1 MKRREFITLVGG
13 ATAWSAG
20 ALAQQSEP
28 KRRIGV
34 LSGLARQDPESKAR
48 VIVFREALADLGWS
62 EERNIQIDYRWRG
75 GEDIDSERALAAEL
89 VALAPDVIL
98 SEGSRSIGLL
108 IKATR
113 TIPIVFINVVD
124 PVGSGYV
131 ASLSRPGGNATGF
144 AQFEYRISGK
154 WLELL
159 KEVAPG
165 VSQAAVI
172 RDSGAGSGI
181 GQFAVIQAVAPAGME
196 LFPVDTIA
204 AEIERGIEALARSKN
219 GGVIVTAGSSGTHR
233 DLIISLVARHRLP
246 AVYPFR
252 YYAASGGMISYGPS
266 SIEPTRRAAGYIDR
280 ILKGEKPAD
289 MPVQAPTKYELVV
302 NLKTAKSLGIDLP
315 ATLLARA
322 DEVLE

>member
-1 MKRREFITLVGG
+1 MRRRDVITLIGG

-20 ALAQQSEP
+20 ALAQQPQP

-34 LSGLARQDPESKAR
+34 LSGFARQDPEANAR
-48 VIVFREALADLGWS
+48 GIAFRKALADLGWS
-62 EERNIQIDYRWRG
+62 EERNIQIDYRWT
-75 GEDIDSERALAAEL
+75 EADIDRVRVLAAEL

-98 SEGSRSIGLL
+98 SEGSLSIGALL
-108 IKATR
+108 RATH

-131 ASLSRPGGNATGF
+131 VSLSRPAGNATGF
-144 AQFEYRISGK
+144 TQFEYRVSGK

-159 KEVAPG
+159 KEVAPS

-172 RDSGAGSGI
+172 RDSRTSAGI

-196 LFPVDTIA
+196 LFPVDPIA
-204 AEIERGIEALARSKN
+204 AEIERAIEALGRSQN
-219 GGVIVTAGSSGTHR
+219 GGVIVTAGATAAHR
-233 DLIISLVARHRLP
+233 NLITSLVARHRLP

-252 YYAASGGMISYGPS
+252 YFAMAGGLISYGPS

-280 ILKGEKPAD
+280 ILKGERPAD
-289 MPVQAPTKYELVV
+289 MPVQAPTKYELVI

-322 DEVLE
+322 DEVIE

>member
-1 MKRREFITLVGG
+1 MKRRDFITLIGG
-13 ATAWSAG
+13 ATVWSVG
-20 ALAQQSEP
+20 ALAQQAQP

-34 LSGLARQDPESKAR
+34 LSGFARQDPESNAR
-48 VIVFREALADLGWS
+48 VVAFRQALADLGWS
-62 EERNIQIDYRWRG
+62 EERNLQIDYRWTEG
-75 GEDIDSERALAAEL
+75 DIDRVRALAAEL

-98 SEGSRSIGLL
+98 SEGSLSIGPLL
-108 IKATR
+108 RATR
-113 TIPIVFINVVD
+113 TIPIVFVNVVD

-144 AQFEYRISGK
+144 NQFEYRVSGK

-159 KEVAPG
+159 KEIAPS

-172 RDSGAGSGI
+172 RDSRTGPGI
-181 GQFAVIQAVAPAGME
+181 GQFAVIQAVAPPGME
-196 LFPVDTIA
+196 LFPVDPIA
-204 AEIERGIEALARSKN
+204 AEIERAIEALARSGN
-219 GGVIVTAGSSGTHR
+219 GGVIVTAGATAAHR
-233 DLIISLVARHRLP
+233 NLIISLVARHRLP

-252 YYAASGGMISYGPS
+252 YYTMAGGLISYGPS

-289 MPVQAPTKYELVV
+289 MPVQAPTKYELVI

-315 ATLLARA
+315 ATSLARA
-322 DEVLE
+322 DEAIE